1 MDTNKK
7 KTLTRVLSIFGIMI
21 LAIGSVTATTRYAD
35 EKMEEDTVMT
45 EEIVEET
52 VELTEDGTEN
62 VSMNTKSTETNK
74 TQKNSSYFA
83 DIKDTSNNNIS
94 SGSKNNAKNTEKK
107 SNTAVE
113 EIIVSQDPETK
124 ETIVEV
130 YDPETGER
138 HPYVE
143 DDTNNEITEVDP
155 DDISVTHGGR
165 EVDNKD
171 ADKIVPSDY
180 KTPEEKEAE
189 RQAEREQIK
198 KEKNDNTPVSE
209 KEVVYVPPVEVEI
222 KDLVDEN
229 GNVIDDTDVAVQGN
243 SDDYE
248 KEEEEPRVEEEY
260 VQTEFDYSGINL
272 SPSGGPCAGKDGNHK
287 HCAMGRSG
295 MIYIFCENVEQSKSV
310 SENGVKYA
318 FHPWIYSGFETE
330 EDFHA
335 GWAASDTND
344 VFLE

>member
-21 LAIGSVTATTRYAD
+21 LAIGSVTATTRYVD
-35 EKMEEDTVMT
+35 EKMEEDAVMT

-62 VSMNTKSTETNK
+62 VSMNTKST
-74 TQKNSSYFA
+74 
-83 DIKDTSNNNIS
+83 
-94 SGSKNNAKNTEKK
+94 
-107 SNTAVE
+107 
-113 EIIVSQDPETK
+113 ETK

-189 RQAEREQIK
+189 RQAEREQIE